1 MWKAGSK
8 PLKPVADAYLS
19 KAPDWRVMQA
29 HIEALLEARG
39 RSQIKVTEEVAT
51 ARVQT
56 LGQVVVTLIHHN
68 RNSAAAIDLTA
79 QAVDPNSPEDV
90 AQLQKVCRKQT
101 KKIDAVLK
109 GLHSMAEEKAL
120 RTTPYM
126 HEDTMFDIADIVDPD
141 DLA

>member
-1 MWKAGSK
+1 
-8 PLKPVADAYLS
+8 
-19 KAPDWRVMQA
+19 MQA

-126 HEDTMFDIADIVDPD
+126 HEDTMFDIADVVDPD